1 MGATSPMG
9 TREPF
14 EPASLN
20 DPVALTTAW
29 TPCVRGG
36 TNICTHTL
44 VERGADRRAFRPT
57 VKACVLYAFLLS
69 ISTLPFV
76 TVIHDVIESHSVGF
90 GHAILVFFGSLFL
103 WFGLWVLWRGTQPI
117 VFDRSLGM
125 YWMGW
130 RTPTHGAAGKRAEVL
145 DLAQVHALQVVSEYC
160 AGKRSSFYSYELNLV
175 LQDGARLNIVD
186 HGNRTQLRAD
196 AEALATFLG
205 VPLWDPS

>member
-1 MGATSPMG
+1 MD
-9 TREPF
+9 REPF

-20 DPVALTTAW
+20 DPVALATAW

-44 VERGADRRAFRPT
+44 VEQGADRRAFRPT
-57 VKACVLYAFLLS
+57 VKACVLYAFLLTMS
-69 ISTLPFV
+69 LLPFA
-76 TVIHDVIESHSVGF
+76 TVIHDVVESRSVGF

-117 VFDRSLGM
+117 VFDRSAGM

-130 RTPTHGAAGKRAEVL
+130 KTPTRGAGVANGAAVDL
-145 DLAQVHALQVVSEYC
+145 DRVHAIQVVSEYC

-175 LQDGARLNIVD
+175 LEDGERLNVVD
-186 HGNRTQLRAD
+186 HGNRAQLRRD
-196 AEALATFLG
+196 ASALASFLG